1 MTGAVACLA
10 GFEDV
15 AVIVHG
21 SSGCYFYPASLLP
34 YPIYGSHL
42 IETEIIFGSGA
53 RLQEVVTRLPGT
65 HTAVAVVTTCVPA
78 IMGEDIK
85 TLLSGVRGVLVVDA
99 PGFIGEFDNG
109 WRAALQVLPVRVDPG
124 QSGVNVDGLNPID
137 PFYRGNILE
146 ARRLLSLAGLS
157 PGTFFSS
164 DRFPSLSRAGPFTLT
179 TNPDLAG
186 TVGIPAGSLLGLE
199 GTRRAFS
206 NLGDEY
212 PEIHT
217 DAVER
222 EITWAEERIDRV
234 CDKFLRRHNPPAVAI
249 FGPRSYALHAADLL
263 TSSLDASILF
273 VGSRN
278 GPIQAPFPVEEV
290 TEFPAIKERIEKDN
304 PDLVLGSSYEQSV
317 CGDAAFVP
325 LTPPIRG
332 RILLHA
338 RPLIGPEGAL
348 LFIEEILNA
357 CLDHS
362 KKKEGGVGPIQSQDT
377 IPYL

>member
-42 IETEIIFGSGA
+42 LETEIIFGSGS
-53 RLQEVVTRLPGT
+53 RLTEVVTRIPGT
-65 HTAVAVVTTCVPA
+65 HAAVAVVTTCVPSL
-78 IMGEDIK
+78 MGEDIHA
-85 TLLSGVRGVLVVDA
+85 LLSGLEGVLVVDA
-99 PGFIGEFDNG
+99 PGFIGQFERG
-109 WRAALQVLPVRVDPG
+109 WKVAQQVLPACVDPEKN
-124 QSGVNVDGLNPID
+124 GVNIDGLNPID

-164 DRFPSLSRAGPFTLT
+164 DRFRSLSQSGAYTLS
-179 TNPDLAG
+179 TNPDLSG
-186 TVGIPAGSLLGLE
+186 TVGTPAGSLLGLE
-199 GTRRAFS
+199 ATRQAFRT
-206 NLGDEY
+206 LGDQYLAMDSDALEK
-212 PEIHT
+212 EIART
-217 DAVER
+217 
-222 EITWAEERIDRV
+222 EERVSQV
-234 CDKFLRRHNPPAVAI
+234 CDKFLRRYNPPTVAI
-249 FGPRSYALHAADLL
+249 FGSRSYALHAADLL
-263 TSSLDASILF
+263 TSSLDASILCI
-273 VGSRN
+273 GSRN
-278 GPIQAPFPVEEV
+278 VPVHAPYPAEEM
-290 TEFPAIKERIEKDN
+290 TEFPSIKERIERDH

-332 RILLHA
+332 RVLLHA

-348 LFIEEILNA
+348 LLIEEVLNG
-357 CLDHS
+357 CLDRM
-362 KKKEGGVGPIQSQDT
+362 KNR
-377 IPYL
+377 